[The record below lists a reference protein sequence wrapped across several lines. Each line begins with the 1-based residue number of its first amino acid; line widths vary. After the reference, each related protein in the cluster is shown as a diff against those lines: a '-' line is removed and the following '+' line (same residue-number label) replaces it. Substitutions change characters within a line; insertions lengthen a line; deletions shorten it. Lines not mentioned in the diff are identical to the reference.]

1 MITDIKYSDNSI
13 ISSNNIDKEDREK
26 KEKTIEENKKSILAI
41 LEEKKDKISFH
52 KLCMLE
58 VYHSTNKKYNRCSLA
73 ILIFASIITFI
84 EALKLSI
91 YMERYKIN
99 NDENETHD
107 IDNTNYKKDHTMY
120 FNFGFIFN
128 ISNLMIGCIITLVSG
143 IIKFKNWQNKLE
155 KLKSLED
162 KLANHLRKID
172 KCKMQVQLII
182 PTEQDSYDK
191 IKDKIDE
198 YDDKYDTGTMFALIK
213 PDIVSKIRILQV
225 ERKLKLEIKLREL
238 RNKDIA
244 NKMAEEYKSTKT
256 ILYAKINKG
265 KMLEEG
271 RNKIDKINYINI

>member
-1 MITDIKYSDNSI
+1 MNNNIKSVDNFI
-13 ISSNNIDKEDREK
+13 ISLNNTDKEENRK
-26 KEKTIEENKKSILAI
+26 KEKIIEQNKNSILAI

-58 VYHSTNKKYNRCSLA
+58 VYHATNKKYNRCSLA
-73 ILIFASIITFI
+73 ILILASIITFI
-84 EALKLSI
+84 EALKLTI

-99 NDENETHD
+99 NDENETQH
-107 IDNTNYKKDHTMY
+107 IDNTNYKNDYTMY

-128 ISNLMIGCIITLVSG
+128 ISNLMIGSIITLVSG

-182 PTEQDSYDK
+182 PTEPSSYDK
-191 IKDKIDE
+191 IKDKIEE

-244 NKMAEEYKSTKT
+244 NKMNEEYKSTKT
-256 ILYAKINKG
+256 ILDAKINKG
-265 KMLEEG
+265 RMLEEG
-271 RNKIDKINYINI
+271 RNKIDKINNIND